1 MGNRYDTEDWVVFL
15 ADGKESPELRRLQKR
30 FEDQFYKVAEKRF
43 KNSSLGDYYEYAD
56 DPQHDAYLAFS
67 SIVGHGIGLWEGEE
81 PHHLMLQD
89 SVMNDSYL
97 GSVAE
102 LLEQEIYILED
113 EDE

>member
-15 ADGKESPELRRLQKR
+15 ADGKDSPELRRLQKR

-56 DPQHDAYLAFS
+56 DPQHDAYLAYTS
-67 SIVGHGIGLWEGEE
+67 LVGEGVGLWEGRE
-81 PHHLMLQD
+81 PHHLMIEDAVEKDKQ
-89 SVMNDSYL
+89 L
-97 GSVAE
+97 GSIAYE
-102 LLEQEIYILED
+102 LQEEIYILED